1 MMKERQYYIIY
12 DEKKNINYIY
22 LLFFMTIA
30 EYNPA
35 SKRYDIVRYKSI
47 KKLADKINEVCGD
60 NSISTSTINRLLE
73 RTDQYKDYL
82 IFDRKNKIVYINNF
96 IKDKKKFVYITQ
108 KEAEFFMEQKDNI
121 LFRYYLYH
129 KYWCGFR
136 KDKSHD
142 STAKQILLDLGYSDI
157 SNRMISLFSNYNG
170 ILSKNGF
177 LIIYKYRDDMG
188 NERNKYSIN
197 NLYTYTNPKDE
208 KEQQAL

>member
-60 NSISTSTINRLLE
+60 NSISTSTLNRLLD
-73 RTDQYKDYL
+73 RTDDYKNYL
-82 IFDRKNKIVYINNF
+82 KFDRQNKIIYINNF
-96 IKDKKKFVYITQ
+96 IKDKSKFVYITQ
-108 KEAEFFMEQKDNI
+108 KEAEFFMKQKDNI

-136 KDKSHD
+136 KDKAHD

-157 SNRMISLFSNYNG
+157 SNRMISLFSNYNK
-170 ILSKNGF
+170 ILAENGL
-177 LIIYKYRDDMG
+177 LIIQKYRDDMG
-188 NERNKYSIN
+188 NIRNKY
-197 NLYTYTNPKDE
+197 NLNDLYIYKKPDK
-208 KEQQAL
+208 